1 MWEGGR
7 VKLVLLCYVEVDE
20 VDEVDD
26 VLEMV
31 VLFIPLIHSQA
42 LQSQ

>member
-1 MWEGGR
+1 MWEAGR
-7 VKLVLLCYVEVDE
+7 VKLVLLWYVEVDE
-20 VDEVDD
+20 VDE